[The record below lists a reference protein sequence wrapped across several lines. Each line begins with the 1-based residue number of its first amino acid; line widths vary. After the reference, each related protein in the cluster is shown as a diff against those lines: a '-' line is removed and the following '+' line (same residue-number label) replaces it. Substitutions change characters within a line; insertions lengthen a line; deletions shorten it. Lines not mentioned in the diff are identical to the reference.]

1 MSFLKSLNRQMER
14 NQVARMAVM
23 EVFQKSAIKD
33 IDEFSL
39 ALWEQIRTS
48 RSSDY
53 ILEWILSDDLPF
65 EFVVK
70 LLIKM
75 GFSSDHAAR
84 LLMRLHKH
92 GSIVIATADKESLLK
107 LQQYMEFQARNHALG
122 LDLRVR
128 TH

>member
-1 MSFLKSLNRQMER
+1 
-14 NQVARMAVM
+14 MAVM

-107 LQQYMEFQARNHALG
+107 LQQYMEFQARNNALG